1 MSSKSIE
8 IEIIDTELETVT
20 TGGGIVTTHT
30 NNVWDSGFS
39 GSQVNQTNIGQAGC
53 TSNQNYMTFNR
64 GGANGT
70 PSSTIWNPCSFAMG
84 TPYGSSGGFCGLFY
98 RDTPVP
104 LGTGGEIT
112 FYGTA
117 TIPNSTNLVENGD
130 FNSSNGGNQGFAT
143 SYHSYNVGDAVGLAM
158 TQGNISQQQSGSAKW
173 RRARTICIDIGL
185 GINGTATPDAPNIN
199 QSAAVCQLFQGNASC
214 GTGNGSQASSGIYQ
228 TIQGLTAGVTYRLEI
243 DLDNADTLGNGSFK
257 LGTHAL
263 DNGVSINGQVYN
275 NLGGDNSPIYG
286 TAGAGEW
293 TPVTQPTTSFHF
305 YPQNTASQY
314 VDFVSVGGNEVFS
327 IEYTGFVPGYIF
339 QGSDISLNLIRIT
352 EVPPAPYNTST
363 IYGIADVKNTPTG
376 TTPTFGRVDVDVTAI
391 NLSEDLISI
400 GEALYP
406 LQNTT
411 GLQTL
416 MTFPAGGVRFSNN
429 PAWNPT
435 HPLTMGLNSAIIQL
449 NQTDSV
455 APFTA
460 SDRYIDCTVVS
471 ESGANVKISELDVV
485 YQTVS
490 TATTTQ
496 VINEDKSL
504 YGRLEVSNSQDF
516 PLNISYNISD
526 GKDLESRFGDYSQTF
541 DIPATAKNNSILNNV
556 WKSTVDQVDKQTFG
570 VKDCRVLVDGLP
582 FFEGTMQIKSAV
594 QKSNPESYTCTLY
607 GGNFSWMSLLKDKFL
622 CEVFGADEE
631 FLYNYQEIESTWTK
645 NSSNSDIQYPLISYK
660 DFNQGGIPHYV
671 NTYNEDQLPDLQPAY
686 YVKNMLK
693 RIFNGIGYTI
703 DSSFIE
709 TDHFSRLLNT
719 FPFLSNTAV
728 DDGIHYSSIQY
739 RTNNSF
745 QLFGSDIGMG
755 NNNVGWQTC
764 ILNYND
770 DDPSQSYD
778 NATGVWTCQKAG
790 QYSINAIMGFYITL
804 RLGPDSNGNGGCG
817 NYSETCEWGW
827 TASAPSDA
835 WSYASRVKVTYSAGG
850 VAYVGTSSNGVGS
863 PNMLPLDYAYVLCG
877 QVSNGN
883 TSIPPGSVSLS
894 VGDKIEL
901 QGKIDTQQ
909 LLGCEPDVDLLF
921 GYNAAASGSGSTQPW
936 MSITFDDSTPKIG
949 SYVPYNNILPCG
961 VSQTEYI
968 KSISQL
974 FNLYF
979 TTDVQS
985 KTIYIEPFNK
995 FFKSK
1000 ESSSDWNM
1008 KVDLSKDISDDY
1020 DIGLKREL
1028 TIGYKEDNSDRFQEE
1043 QNFKSNIYGQ
1053 TTRLYTYNENLGD
1066 NYESGEVKI
1075 INPLF
1080 SSSTQVWD
1088 NDAHDD
1094 STASKAPVLIPNL
1107 WNEDCYSG
1115 IGLGNNQGRPDR
1127 IIGNFVPR
1135 IFYYCWEN
1143 PVSYTTIP
1151 SGLVAN
1157 AGGTQTYWSRIFSSG
1172 SPFQN
1177 QTVYPRATFVDW
1189 EERIHSITQRP
1200 SLSFNDELFTAP
1212 GQFNVNAVP
1221 GLYTIYYK
1229 NMIEQL
1235 KQAPRIRTV
1244 YINLKISDILNLD
1257 LRELVYLDESWWR
1270 INRISEFS
1278 PANNESTKVELIQ
1291 WLEVGHYPIYQN
1303 TDIIDYT

>member
-20 TGGGIVTTHT
+20 TGGGIVTTYS
-30 NNVWDSGFS
+30 NNVWDNTFS
-39 GSQVNQTNIGQAGC
+39 GAQVNQTNIGQAGC
-53 TSNQNYMTFNR
+53 TSTQNYMTFNR

-84 TPYGSSGGFCGLFY
+84 TPYGSGGGFCGIFY

-104 LGTGGEIT
+104 LNTGGEIT

-130 FNSSNGGNQGFAT
+130 FNTSNGGSGGFAT
-143 SYHSYNVGDAVGLAM
+143 SYNAYTAGDAVGLAM

-173 RRARTICIDIGL
+173 RRARTVCIDIGL
-185 GINGTATPDAPNIN
+185 GINGTATNALANIN
-199 QSAAVCQLFQGNASC
+199 QSAAVCQLFQGNGSC

-243 DLDNADTLGNGSFK
+243 DLDNGDTLGNGSFK

-263 DNGVSINGQVYN
+263 DNGVSIGGQVYN

-293 TPVTQPTTSFHF
+293 TPVTQSTTSFHF

-352 EVPPAPYNTST
+352 EVPPAPYNIST

-376 TTPTFGRVDVDVTAI
+376 TTPTFGRVDVDVSAI
-391 NLSEDLISI
+391 NLSEDLITI

-416 MTFPAGGVRFSNN
+416 MTFPAGGIRFSNN

-435 HPLTMGLNSAIIQL
+435 HPLTMGVNSAVIQL

-471 ESGANVKISELDVV
+471 ESGANVKITNLDVV

-594 QKSNPESYTCTLY
+594 QKSNPESYSCTLY

-622 CEVFGADEE
+622 CEVFGENEE
-631 FLYNYQEIESTWTK
+631 FLYNYQEIQSTWSK

-660 DFNQGGIPHYV
+660 DFNIGGLPNYV
-671 NTYNEDQLPDLQPAY
+671 NAIDETKLPDFQPAY
-686 YVKNMLK
+686 YVKNLLK
-693 RIFNGIGYTI
+693 KIFDGIGYTI

-709 TDHFSRLLNT
+709 TNHFSRLLNA

-728 DDGIHYSSIQY
+728 DDGVHFSSQQSRPESIWQLY
-739 RTNNSF
+739 GGSSF
-745 QLFGSDIGMG
+745 NMNDTTLWDT
-755 NNNVGWQTC
+755 V
-764 ILNYND
+764 ILPTQEG
-770 DDPSQSYD
+770 DPSQSYD

-790 QYSINAIMGFYITL
+790 QYSVNAVMGFGIDLYSNQCN
-804 RLGPDSNGNGGCG
+804 LGGTPCVW
-817 NYSETCEWGW
+817 EW
-827 TASAPSDA
+827 TAIAPFSS
-835 WSYASRVKVTYSAGG
+835 WTWASRVKVTSISTGG
-850 VAYVGTSSNGVGS
+850 NSYVGTTSNGWGGS
-863 PNMLPLDYAYVLCG
+863 MQPIDFVMNGCG
-877 QVSNGN
+877 AVSSYS
-883 TSIPPGSVSLS
+883 TVIPSGSVNL
-894 VGDKIEL
+894 VPGDTIEL
-901 QGKIDTQQ
+901 QGRFLTQDIGGCNPKVNGYFGWDSGGTS
-909 LLGCEPDVDLLF
+909 LGL
-921 GYNAAASGSGSTQPW
+921 TQPR
-936 MSITFDDSTPKIG
+936 MSITYDDAAPKIG
-949 SYVPYNNILPCG
+949 GYVNYNNILPCG
-961 VSQTEYI
+961 VSQTDYI

-1000 ESSSDWNM
+1000 EYSSDWNM

-1028 TIGYKEDNSDRFQEE
+1028 TIGYKEDNSDTFQKE
-1043 QNFKSNIYGQ
+1043 QNYKSNIYGA
-1053 TTRLYTYNENLGD
+1053 TTRLYSYNENLGD
-1066 NYESGEVKI
+1066 NYESGEIKI
-1075 INPLF
+1075 INSLF

-1115 IGLGNNQGRPDR
+1115 IGLGNNQLRPSEL
-1127 IIGNFVPR
+1127 ISNFVPR

-1143 PVSYTTIP
+1143 PVSYTSI
-1151 SGLVAN
+1151 SNGLVAN
-1157 AGGTQTYWSRIFSSG
+1157 AGGTQTYWSLLWNNGIVL
-1172 SPFQN
+1172 QN
-1177 QTVYPRATFVDW
+1177 QQVYPRATFVDW
-1189 EERIHSITQRP
+1189 EERMHSITQRP
-1200 SLSFNDELFTAP
+1200 SLSFNDELFAAP
-1212 GQFNVNAVP
+1212 GQFNVNEVP
-1221 GLYTIYYK
+1221 GLYTVYYK

-1291 WLEVGHYPIYQN
+1291 WLEVGHYPIYKDN
-1303 TDIIDYT
+1303 TIIDYT